1 MSKPGRGWGESAA
14 RGSQQASWGL
24 SLAFGFV
31 GIVVGCF
38 FAGRL
43 VDSWTG
49 TKPVLSIIGAI
60 GGFVLGTVVV
70 YYGSQRKFDE

>member
-1 MSKPGRGWGESAA
+1 MSRSNKGWGAA
-14 RGSQQASWGL
+14 AGRGSQQASWGIA
-24 SLAFGFV
+24 LAFGFV

-43 VDSWTG
+43 LDDWIG
-49 TKPVLSIIGAI
+49 TEPWLSIVGAI

-70 YYGSQRKFDE
+70 YYGSQRKFD